1 MSRKLTKEQEDKL
14 NSELPAKRGSAKDAK
29 KDKKQAKKQ
38 EKKAA
43 KNDKKAKKDKK
54 DKAEQK
60 KEERISVQIT
70 LPKDAVNGLL
80 KAAKIRG
87 SNLMPAMNA
96 RIWVTK

>member
-1 MSRKLTKEQEDKL
+1 MSRKLTKEQEEKL
-14 NSELPAKRGSAKDAK
+14 NSELSAKRGSSKDAK

-38 EKKAA
+38 DKKAA
-43 KNDKKAKKDKK
+43 KNDKKAGKKDKTEK
-54 DKAEQK
+54 K
-60 KEERISVQIT
+60 KEERISCQIT